1 MRGGGRWAARVFG
14 SAGRVGE
21 DVPMVG
27 KRATVNSPEGGGVE
41 RARTRNP
48 WGQGERLRAEILAAA
63 GQLLGELGSVDGLTL
78 RGVARQVGIA
88 PASIYAHFSD
98 KSGLVTALLE
108 HEYGELLARMN
119 AAADEVGVEALGA
132 GADGVGVGVAVGSPA
147 DLEVARLRA
156 RLHGFCRYSL
166 ENPGHYRLL
175 FGMKLRRDPSR
186 PSARLLL
193 DSLADS
199 LHACEAAGRGLRLP
213 AERAA
218 IVLLVSAHGRV
229 AIYHDRAEGGEG
241 QQVLEF
247 ADELLWLVFEDV

>member
-1 MRGGGRWAARVFG
+1 MRGGGRRAARVFG

-27 KRATVNSPEGGGVE
+27 KRATVNSPEGGGAE

-48 WGQGERLRAEILAAA
+48 WGQGDRLRAEILAAA
-63 GQLLGELGSVDGLTL
+63 GHLLGELGSVDGLTL

-98 KSGLVTALLE
+98 KSGLVAALLE
-108 HEYGELLARMN
+108 HEYQELLARMN
-119 AAADEVGVEALGA
+119 AAADEVGVEVGVEGASAGA
-132 GADGVGVGVAVGSPA
+132 GSAA

-166 ENPGHYRLL
+166 ENPGHYRVL
-175 FGMKLRRDPSR
+175 FGLKLRRDPR
-186 PSARLLL
+186 RTSARLLL

-199 LHACEAAGRGLRLP
+199 LHACEAAGRRLRLP

-229 AIYHDRAEGGEG
+229 AIYHDRDEGGEG